1 MVDYFLSGAIEARL
15 DGAVVAL
22 GGPKQRCVLAV
33 LLSDHG
39 NVVSIDRLIDSVW
52 DEVAPDKALISVR
65 SYIANLRRTLNAATP
80 DSAGMQRLESRPNGY
95 RLNLL
100 AGDTVDLHRF
110 EELVAAGRAALVRHD
125 PGAAAATLG
134 EALASWHG
142 DPFGEFTYRDFA
154 APDVQ
159 RFTALRATA
168 IEARLDAALQ
178 LGAGADLVPDIEA
191 AVAQDPVQERLW
203 AHLMLALYRAGRT
216 ADAVRAFDRAAIA
229 LRREIGGVPGEGLQT
244 LLRKIGD
251 ESAELRAQPLP
262 DDVDTRADPP
272 PFVGR
277 DDELRVASAA
287 LRRARSGSGGLTLV
301 TGESGIG
308 KTSLALAVSQQSH
321 GAGIVTA
328 WAAHPSGIMLP
339 QLWTWIQLLR
349 QLGDDLGEPAR
360 RAVRRATPG
369 TVDALV
375 PEWNDGAAPVPAA
388 PAAGFALVEGI
399 VTALR
404 VLAAEHPLLLVLD
417 DLQLAD
423 DASLDALGVLAAQ
436 FPRIPIQVIG
446 SWTFY
451 GADRPINRE
460 RFHALLRSNDTTTMQ
475 LVGLDRD
482 AAAHLVAATVGVQ
495 TPVEVSERVWQ
506 QAAGNPF
513 YIKELARTLDGAQP
527 LAASSLPK
535 AVLGVVSRRIDALD
549 GPARRVLS
557 AAAVVGPEF
566 DVADLSDIV
575 ELPISTLQARLR
587 PAFENGLIDEVGERP
602 GAFRFSHGLLRDGV
616 LAQLPTIERTT
627 VHAAVATTRAPT
639 LITAPYENGIAAA
652 DHAWRAGAELNPET
666 ALEVHETVIQRALD
680 RSAYDDIVG
689 LAEHA
694 LQICERLPAKPELL
708 ERQVTL
714 WLHLAGAKGILE
726 GQASPAA
733 AAAVQRAFEIGS
745 EVRGRSFYG
754 ATALQCLMLCAHGRL
769 DEAQVIATGLCEQ
782 YESFGDPDVG
792 VASDFAHVMVH
803 ALRGNV
809 AAAIHAGNHMMDTF
823 PPPET
828 VTDPTHF
835 LHPRVL
841 CFMALGEAMRGDRE
855 AMRHYAERAM
865 DLAQSRGDV
874 FNILAAKLVLV
885 ECAAILGDVSGTAA
899 AADAVEKQFAAAGGH
914 QWGAA
919 AKIISIWAEV
929 LDTGVGDATAAFDA
943 MDALTCDGTSAMNG
957 MFLALLADIEM
968 HYGRVEHARDL
979 LTRAQ
984 VLAESTGEHAWDA
997 MIGQRVAAV

>member
-1 MVDYFLSGAIEARL
+1 MVDYLLSGAIEARL

-52 DEVAPDKALISVR
+52 DEIAPDKALISVR
-65 SYIANLRRTLNAATP
+65 SYVANLRRTLNAAASEP
-80 DSAGMQRLESRPNGY
+80 AGAQRLESRPNGY

-100 AGDTVDLHRF
+100 PGDTVDLYRF

-125 PGAAAATLG
+125 PGAAVATLG
-134 EALASWHG
+134 EALACWHG
-142 DPFGEFTYRDFA
+142 DPFGEFTYRDFV

-178 LGAGADLVPDIEA
+178 LGAGADLIPDIEA

-203 AHLMLALYRAGRT
+203 GHLMLALYRAGRT

-251 ESAELRAQPLP
+251 ESADLRARRLP
-262 DDVDTRADPP
+262 DAVDTRGDPP

-277 DDELRVASAA
+277 DEELRAA
-287 LRRARSGSGGLTLV
+287 AATLRRARAGSGGLTLV

-308 KTSLALAVSQQSH
+308 KTSLTLAVAQQSH
-321 GAGIVTA
+321 GTGVVTA

-349 QLGDDLGEPAR
+349 QLGDELGEPAR

-375 PEWNDGAAPVPAA
+375 PEWNDGGASV

-404 VLAAEHPLLLVLD
+404 VLAADHPLLLVLD
-417 DLQLAD
+417 DLHLAD
-423 DASLDALGVLAAQ
+423 DASLDALGMLTAQ
-436 FPRIPIQVIG
+436 FPRVPIQLIG

-451 GADRPINRE
+451 GADRPINRD
-460 RFHALLRSNDTTTMQ
+460 RFHALLRSNDTSMMQ
-475 LVGLDRD
+475 LTGIDRA
-482 AAAHLVAATVGVQ
+482 AAAHLVAATVGAE
-495 TPVEVSERVWQ
+495 TPVDVSERVWQ

-513 YIKELARTLDGAQP
+513 YIKELARTLDGADR
-527 LAASSLPK
+527 LGAASLPK
-535 AVLGVVSRRIDALD
+535 AVLGVVSRRVSALD

-616 LAQLPTIERTT
+616 LAQLPTTERTT

-689 LAEHA
+689 LTEHA

-782 YESFGDPDVG
+782 YETFGDPDVG
-792 VASDFAHVMVH
+792 VASDFAHVMVYS
-803 ALRGNV
+803 LRGNV
-809 AAAIHAGNHMMDTF
+809 PAAIHTGNHMMDTF

-855 AMRHYAERAM
+855 AMRHYAQRAM

-899 AADAVEKQFAAAGGH
+899 AADAVEQQFAAAGGH

-929 LDTGVGDATAAFDA
+929 LDTGAGDATAAFDA
-943 MDALTCDGTSAMNG
+943 FDVLTSDGTCAMNAL
-957 MFLALLADIEM
+957 FLGLLADIEM
-968 HYGRVEHARDL
+968 HYGRGEHAREL

-984 VLAESTGEHAWDA
+984 ALAETTGEHAWDA
-997 MIGQRVAAV
+997 MISRRVAAV